1 MIQIDIIP
9 INQWQENTYILS
21 DETKEC
27 VIIDP
32 GCLSPEER
40 ESVAKFISDKGYTP
54 VRLLQ
59 THMHLDHVFGSKFI
73 ADKYQLKL
81 EAHKDDEFWGEQ
93 TVEYA
98 ANFGMQLDSN
108 PPAIGNYLSEGDVV
122 KFGQSELTVIH
133 VPGHSP
139 GGIVFYNEAEK
150 FVIVGDVLFRESI
163 GRADLPGGDFD
174 TLVSSIKTKLLV
186 LDDEVAVYPGH
197 GPSSTI
203 GHERKN
209 NPFLS

>member
-1 MIQIDIIP
+1 MIDIKIFTFNP
-9 INQWQENTYILS
+9 FMENTYILS
-21 DETKEC
+21 DETGEC

-40 ESVAKFISDKGYTP
+40 ESVAAFIEEKGYKP

-59 THMHLDHVFGSKFI
+59 THMHLDHVFGSKYI
-73 ADKYQLKL
+73 ADKYDLKL

-98 ANFGMQLDSN
+98 ANFGMQLDAN
-108 PPAIGNYLSEGDVV
+108 PPAIGNYLNEGDVV
-122 KFGQSELTVIH
+122 KFGNSALEVIH

-139 GGIVFYNEAEK
+139 GGIVFYSKSDKMA
-150 FVIVGDVLFRESI
+150 IVGDVLFRESI
-163 GRADLPGGDFD
+163 GRADLPGGNFE
-174 TLVSSIKTKLLV
+174 TLVSSIKSKLLV
-186 LDDEVAVYPGH
+186 LDDDVAIYPGH
-197 GPSSTI
+197 GPASTI
-203 GHERKN
+203 GHERAN

>member
-1 MIQIDIIP
+1 MIRVDIIP
-9 INQWQENTYILS
+9 INPWQENTYILS

-40 ESVAKFISDKGYTP
+40 NSVAKFIDDRGYKP
-54 VRLLQ
+54 VRMLQ

-73 ADKYQLKL
+73 ADTYGLKL
-81 EAHKDDEFWGEQ
+81 EAHKDDEFWGQQ
-93 TVEYA
+93 TVDYA
-98 ANFGMQLDSN
+98 ANFGMQLDAN
-108 PPAIGNYLSEGDVV
+108 PPAIGNYLSEGDTVS
-122 KFGQSELTVIH
+122 FGHSSLEVIH

-139 GGIVFYNEAEK
+139 GGIVFYSKDDKMA
-150 FVIVGDVLFRESI
+150 IVGDVLFRESI
-163 GRADLPGGDFD
+163 GRADLPGGDFE
-174 TLVSSIKTKLLV
+174 TLVANIKSKLLT
-186 LDDEVAVYPGH
+186 LDDDVTIYPGH

-203 GHERKN
+203 GHERTN

>member
-1 MIQIDIIP
+1 MNIDILP
-9 INQWQENTYILS
+9 INPWQENTYILS
-21 DETKEC
+21 DETMEC

-40 ESVAKFISDKGYTP
+40 ESVANFIADKGYKP

-73 ADKYQLKL
+73 AEKYNLKL

-108 PPAIGNYLSEGDVV
+108 PPAIGNYLNEGDVV
-122 KFGQSELTVIH
+122 SFGNSRLEVIH

-139 GGIVFYNEAEK
+139 GGIVFYSKEEK
-150 FVIVGDVLFRESI
+150 IAIVGDVLFRESI

-174 TLVSSIKTKLLV
+174 TLVSSIKQKLLV
-186 LDDEVAVYPGH
+186 LDDDVNVYPGH

-203 GHERKN
+203 GHERAN

>member
-1 MIQIDIIP
+1 MNIDILP
-9 INQWQENTYILS
+9 INPWQENTYILS
-21 DETKEC
+21 DESKEC

-40 ESVAKFISDKGYTP
+40 ESVAAFIEEKGYKP

-59 THMHLDHVFGSKFI
+59 THMHLDHVFGSKYI
-73 ADKYQLKL
+73 ADKYDLKL

-98 ANFGMQLDSN
+98 ANFGMQLDAN
-108 PPAIGNYLSEGDVV
+108 PPAIGNYLNEGDVV
-122 KFGQSELTVIH
+122 KFGNSALEVIH

-139 GGIVFYNEAEK
+139 GGIVFYSKSDKMA
-150 FVIVGDVLFRESI
+150 IVGDVLFRESI
-163 GRADLPGGDFD
+163 GRADLPGGNFE
-174 TLVSSIKTKLLV
+174 TLVSSIKSKLLV
-186 LDDEVAVYPGH
+186 LDDDVAIYPGH
-197 GPSSTI
+197 GPASTI
-203 GHERKN
+203 GHERAN

>member
-1 MIQIDIIP
+1 MKIDIIP
-9 INQWQENTYILS
+9 INPWQENTYILS

-27 VIIDP
+27 VIVDP

-40 ESVAKFISDKGYTP
+40 ESVAQFIEDKGYKP

-73 ADKYQLKL
+73 ADKYNLKL

-98 ANFGMQLDSN
+98 ANFGMQVDSN
-108 PPAIGNYLSEGDVV
+108 PPAIGNYLNEGDTIS
-122 KFGQSELTVIH
+122 FGSSTLEVIH

-139 GGIVFYNEAEK
+139 GGVVFYSKEDKIA
-150 FVIVGDVLFRESI
+150 IVGDVLFRESI

-174 TLVSSIKTKLLV
+174 TLVSNIKEKLLV
-186 LDDEVAVYPGH
+186 LDDEVSIYPGH
-197 GPSSTI
+197 GPASTI
-203 GHERKN
+203 GHERTN

>member
-1 MIQIDIIP
+1 MNINIIP
-9 INQWQENTYILS
+9 INPWQENTYILS

-40 ESVAKFISDKGYTP
+40 DSVAKFIDEKGYKP

-73 ADKYQLKL
+73 ADKYNLKL
-81 EAHKDDEFWGEQ
+81 EAHKDDEFWGAQ
-93 TVEYA
+93 TVDYA

-108 PPAIGNYLSEGDVV
+108 PPAIGNYLNEGDKVT
-122 KFGQSELTVIH
+122 FGQSSLEVIH

-139 GGIVFYNEAEK
+139 GGIVFYSKSDKMA
-150 FVIVGDVLFRESI
+150 IVGDVLFRESI

-174 TLVSSIKTKLLV
+174 VLVSNIKSKLLA
-186 LDDEVAVYPGH
+186 LDDDVTVYPGH

-203 GHERKN
+203 GHERQN
-209 NPFLS
+209 NPFLT

>member
-1 MIQIDIIP
+1 MNIDILP
-9 INQWQENTYILS
+9 INPWQENTYILS
-21 DETKEC
+21 DETMEC

-40 ESVAKFISDKGYTP
+40 ESVANFITDKGYKP

-73 ADKYQLKL
+73 AEKYNLKL

-108 PPAIGNYLSEGDVV
+108 PPAIGNYLNEGDVV
-122 KFGQSELTVIH
+122 SFGNSRLEVIH

-139 GGIVFYNEAEK
+139 GGIVFYSKEEK
-150 FVIVGDVLFRESI
+150 IAIVGDVLFRESI

-174 TLVSSIKTKLLV
+174 TLVSSIKQKLLV
-186 LDDEVAVYPGH
+186 LDDDVNVYPGH

-203 GHERKN
+203 GHERAN

>member
-1 MIQIDIIP
+1 MNIHILS
-9 INQWQENTYILS
+9 INPWQENTYILS

-40 ESVAKFISDKGYTP
+40 EALSDFISQKGYKP
-54 VRLLQ
+54 ARLLQ
-59 THMHLDHVFGSKFI
+59 THMHLDHVFGSRYV
-73 ADKYQLKL
+73 AEKYDLKL
-81 EAHKDDEFWGEQ
+81 EAHKDDAFWGDQ

-108 PPAIGNYLSEGDVV
+108 PPAIGNYLEDGDTIS
-122 KFGQSELTVIH
+122 FGNSSLKVIH

-139 GGIVFYNEAEK
+139 GGIVFYSESDKLA
-150 FVIVGDVLFRESI
+150 IVGDVLFKESI
-163 GRADLPGGDFD
+163 GRADLPGGNFD
-174 TLVSSIKTKLLV
+174 LLVSGIKEKLLT
-186 LDDEVAVYPGH
+186 LGDDVVVYPGH

-203 GHERKN
+203 GHERAN
-209 NPFLS
+209 NPFLT

>member
-1 MIQIDIIP
+1 MNIDIIP
-9 INQWQENTYILS
+9 INPWQENTYILS
-21 DETKEC
+21 DESKEC

-40 ESVAKFISDKGYTP
+40 EYVAKFIADNDYKP

-59 THMHLDHVFGSKFI
+59 THMHLDHVFGSQFV
-73 ADKYQLKL
+73 ADKYNLKL

-108 PPAIGNYLSEGDVV
+108 PPAIGNYLNEGDKV
-122 KFGQSELTVIH
+122 KFGNSELEVLH

-139 GGIVFYNEAEK
+139 GGIVFYSEADK
-150 FVIVGDVLFRESI
+150 IAIVGDVLFKESI

-174 TLVSSIKTKLLV
+174 TLVSAIKAKLLV
-186 LDDEVAVYPGH
+186 LDDDVKVYPGH
-197 GPSSTI
+197 GPESTI
-203 GHERKN
+203 GHERTN
-209 NPFLS
+209 NPFLT